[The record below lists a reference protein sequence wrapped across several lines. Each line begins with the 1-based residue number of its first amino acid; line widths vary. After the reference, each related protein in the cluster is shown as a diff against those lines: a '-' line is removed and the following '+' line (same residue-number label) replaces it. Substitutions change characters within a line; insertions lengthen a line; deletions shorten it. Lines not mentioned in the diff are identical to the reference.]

1 MAKILIVEDDES
13 LGPVIEQVLTDER
26 HLVDR
31 VLNVADCKAYLDSV
45 TYDMLVVDWNLPD
58 GSGVDVCMEYRRKG
72 GTSPILMLTGR
83 TDVDDKVSGLD
94 AGADD
99 YLTKP
104 FHTRELTSR
113 VRALLRRPPVV
124 TNKILKARDITLD
137 PLGHTVKRGD
147 EVLKLYPKEFTLLE
161 LFMRNPN
168 RLFSANDL
176 LDRVWPTDSDASV
189 ETVRTTIQRLRQRV
203 ESEDDNKQPLIQTVR
218 GVGYRLQ
225 P

>member
-1 MAKILIVEDDES
+1 MAKILVVEDDES
-13 LGPVIEQVLTDER
+13 LGPVVEQVLSDER

-45 TYDMLVVDWNLPD
+45 TYDLLVIDWNLPD
-58 GSGVDVCMEYRRKG
+58 GTGVDVCMEYRRKG
-72 GTSPILMLTGR
+72 GTSPVLMLTGR

-104 FHTRELTSR
+104 FHTRELVSR
-113 VRALLRRPPVV
+113 VRALLRRPPTV
-124 TNKILKARDITLD
+124 TNKILTARDITLD

-203 ESEDDNKQPLIQTVR
+203 ESEDSKEPLIQTVR